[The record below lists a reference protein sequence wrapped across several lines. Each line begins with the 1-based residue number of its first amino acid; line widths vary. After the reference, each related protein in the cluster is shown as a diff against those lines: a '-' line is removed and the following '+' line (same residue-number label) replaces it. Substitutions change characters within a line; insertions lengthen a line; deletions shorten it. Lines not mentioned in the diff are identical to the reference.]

1 MRVLSLGAV
10 ALLSVSLLPAAKPL
24 RMYFIDVEGGQA
36 TLIVA
41 PSGQTMLVD
50 AGWPGREGRDRDR
63 ILAAAK
69 KAGVRKL
76 DYLVVTHYHE
86 DHVGGVPQLAEKM
99 PVLTYVDHG
108 PSVQDDRRT
117 AELVRA
123 YEAYRDK
130 AKHTVAKPGDTIP
143 LKDLQ
148 VDVISSAG
156 ALIARPMP
164 GAPRP
169 NAACGKDAPGP
180 ADTSE
185 NAQAIGM
192 LFTYGKFSLLDLA
205 DLTWNKELE
214 LMCPDARLAPVD
226 VYLANHHGED
236 SSGSASLV
244 HAIRPRVAIINNGP
258 RKGGTPAAWQVIHTS
273 PGLEDIWQL
282 HYSIAGGEG
291 HNPPDVFIANTDE
304 ICEGKWI
311 SIEAYPD
318 GSFKVFNTRNN
329 YTKTYEAR

>member
-1 MRVLSLGAV
+1 MRVLPLV
-10 ALLSVSLLPAAKPL
+10 LLWVSLLPAAKPL
-24 RMYFIDVEGGQA
+24 RVYFIDVEGGQA
-36 TLIVA
+36 TLFVA

-63 ILAAAK
+63 ILAAAR

-99 PVLTYVDHG
+99 PVLTYVDYG
-108 PSVQDDRRT
+108 PGVESDRRI

-123 YEAYRDK
+123 YQAYRGK
-130 AKHTVAKPGDTIP
+130 ARHLVVKPGDSIP
-143 LKDLQ
+143 VKDLQ

-156 ALIARPMP
+156 AVLARAMP
-164 GAPRP
+164 GAGQP
-169 NAACGKDAPGP
+169 NAACGNDAPLP
-180 ADTSE
+180 ADATE
-185 NAQAIGM
+185 NTQSIGM

-205 DLTWNKELE
+205 DLTWNKELA

-226 VYLANHHGED
+226 VYVASHHGGEN
-236 SSGSASLV
+236 SGSASLV
-244 HAIRPRVAIINNGP
+244 HAIHPRVAIVNNAA
-258 RKGGTPAAWQVIHTS
+258 RKGGAPEAWQTMHTS

-282 HYSIAGGEG
+282 HYSVAGAKA
-291 HNPPDVFIANTDE
+291 HNSPDVLIANTDE
-304 ICEGKWI
+304 VCEGKWI
-311 SIEAYPD
+311 WLEADPD

-329 YTKTYEAR
+329 YSKEYEAR